1 MSTFNTDEYLDSID
15 PWGYEENPDDLLR
28 KEYFL
33 NYLPKEKFSRVLDIG
48 VGTGF
53 VTRDL
58 DFEHF
63 IGIDISPTAVKFLN
77 DYFENLGKNE
87 THKVFQK
94 SILDS
99 NFADIGVFDLVIITG
114 VLYPHYLGENRSVVL
129 ENLSKVTKLGSIV
142 ILVHISE
149 WKSFTLGSN
158 FVELDRWLYPYRAFT
173 HEISVLKKIK

>member
-1 MSTFNTDEYLDSID
+1 MSLFNTDEYLESID

-28 KEYFL
+28 KEYFS
-33 NYLPKEKFSRVLDIG
+33 NFLPKENFSRVLDIG

-77 DYFENLGKNE
+77 NYFENSGKKE

-99 NFADIGVFDLVIITG
+99 DFADIGVFDLVIITG
-114 VLYPHYLGENRSVVL
+114 VLYPHYLGENRSVVAD
-129 ENLSKVTKLGSIV
+129 NLSKVTNMGSIV

-149 WKSFTLGSN
+149 WKPFTLDSS
-158 FVELDRWLYPYRAFT
+158 FVELDRWLYPYRTFM
-173 HEISVLKKIK
+173 HEISVLKRIK